1 MNFQKCK
8 NLPLTVSDYKTSLS
22 MKDVSKVYIL
32 RDKETVIDVEISE
45 FISLNEEKLTYK
57 VEIKE

>member
-1 MNFQKCK
+1 
-8 NLPLTVSDYKTSLS
+8 